1 MSRPSV
7 SDFVPPQLPTS
18 VVYNGRQALDYV
30 EKDQPDVMVLD
41 LMMLGIDGL
50 EVLTRIKQTHPNIEV
65 IILTG
70 RGSERE
76 EQMAA
81 KLGAF
86 AFLKKPVNIEI
97 LAQVLRAA
105 YQKVNEAN
113 RAVKELDRLITTGK

>member
-1 MSRPSV
+1 M
-7 SDFVPPQLPTS
+7 DYEKEFVQTLSERLRTRQLPTS
-18 VVYNGRQALDYV
+18 VVCNSRQALDYV

-41 LMMLGIDGL
+41 LMMSGIDGI

-65 IILTG
+65 ILLTG

-86 AFLKKPVNIEI
+86 AFLKSPSTSRP
-97 LAQVLRAA
+97 LHR
-105 YQKVNEAN
+105 
-113 RAVKELDRLITTGK
+113 